1 MELVLEQPV
10 KAILSMLSPLSII
23 ISIEVN
29 FKYLSWKGHIL
40 PWNLGI
46 KWWRMRQK
54 WIPGSNNCV
63 WRWFP
68 LNIWLSFSS
77 TWWLYIQPD
86 IISIRVERLHD
97 PSNYRTKLKLE
108 LDKKIRQSTLDS
120 RIFFLGHWTHA
131 ILYLFNIMFY
141 SI

>member
-1 MELVLEQPV
+1 MELILEQPV
-10 KAILSMLSPLSII
+10 KAILPMLSPLSII

-29 FKYLSWKGHIL
+29 FKYLSWKGQIL
-40 PWNLGI
+40 PWNLGR

-54 WIPGSNNCV
+54 WVPGSNNCV

-68 LNIWLSFSS
+68 PSIWLSFSS
-77 TWWLYIQPD
+77 TWWLFYSTRYYQYLGRTIAW
-86 IISIRVERLHD
+86 SIKLSDKVE
-97 PSNYRTKLKLE
+97 TGIGQ
-108 LDKKIRQSTLDS
+108 KIRQSTFDS
-120 RIFFLGHWTHA
+120 RIFFFGHWTHA